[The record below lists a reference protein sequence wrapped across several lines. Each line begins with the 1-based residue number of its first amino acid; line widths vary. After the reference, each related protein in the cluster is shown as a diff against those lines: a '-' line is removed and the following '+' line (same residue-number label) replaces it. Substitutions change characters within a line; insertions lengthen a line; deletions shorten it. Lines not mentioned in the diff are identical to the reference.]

1 MSANDFISIV
11 ACAVLLALAVLAI
24 ARAARSPLAL
34 PLALLCLDVFGWMT
48 ATLVYQLS
56 GSPAWHWLDHALT
69 PWTAPLALQLVLVFT
84 GRRRALRAT
93 LALAFAAGG
102 ALSIVALLAFV
113 SPYVR
118 PFVGGGGE
126 PSSPPWAL
134 CLLSAAIPTMVLA
147 IYALVR
153 HLRASTDATERART
167 HLLLAAFAIGTVL
180 GATEEL
186 TTFVS
191 IPGLANVGITISAV
205 LLAIV
210 ALRFRLFE
218 RDVSLWVAGF
228 VLVAAAV
235 GVLTVV
241 LLGHYLS
248 SRVAIL
254 LFGSFTVTLALFA
267 AGLRWLSEG
276 VTRRERQTHL
286 ATVGRFSAQMAH
298 DLKNPLAAVKGA
310 AQVLREDL
318 ERPAP
323 GLDRMMLADL
333 MLDQIARLDRLV
345 DVYGRLARAEPQPEE
360 LDLNE
365 LVATVLAL
373 PSLTGAG
380 GRAIVKTELEAALP
394 RCRAD
399 QDMLTRVLENLV
411 HNALEAMPDG
421 GTVTV
426 RTTRADQEGKTG
438 VAFWV
443 QDTGAGMDAR
453 TRERAFDDFFTTKP
467 TGSGLGL
474 AFVRRVIEA
483 HGGEASF
490 ESGHARGTVVRVWLP
505 VAERAGGASA

>member
-1 MSANDFISIV
+1 
-11 ACAVLLALAVLAI
+11 
-24 ARAARSPLAL
+24 
-34 PLALLCLDVFGWMT
+34 
-48 ATLVYQLS
+48 
-56 GSPAWHWLDHALT
+56 
-69 PWTAPLALQLVLVFT
+69 
-84 GRRRALRAT
+84 
-93 LALAFAAGG
+93 
-102 ALSIVALLAFV
+102 
-113 SPYVR
+113 
-118 PFVGGGGE
+118 
-126 PSSPPWAL
+126 
-134 CLLSAAIPTMVLA
+134 
-147 IYALVR
+147 
-153 HLRASTDATERART
+153 
-167 HLLLAAFAIGTVL
+167 
-180 GATEEL
+180 
-186 TTFVS
+186 
-191 IPGLANVGITISAV
+191 
-205 LLAIV
+205 
-210 ALRFRLFE
+210 
-218 RDVSLWVAGF
+218 
-228 VLVAAAV
+228 
-235 GVLTVV
+235 
-241 LLGHYLS
+241 
-248 SRVAIL
+248 
-254 LFGSFTVTLALFA
+254 
-267 AGLRWLSEG
+267 
-276 VTRRERQTHL
+276 
-286 ATVGRFSAQMAH
+286 
-298 DLKNPLAAVKGA
+298 
-310 AQVLREDL
+310 
-318 ERPAP
+318 
-323 GLDRMMLADL
+323 